1 MESKIFRILKLIEKN
16 RSGTRT
22 GDEKFILLNLRIR
35 WIDRHIKIKKLYSI
49 FKNLKK
55 WKKDRNSFI

>member
-1 MESKIFRILKLIEKN
+1 MELKILRIIKLIEKN
-16 RSGTRT
+16 RSGIRTR
-22 GDEKFILLNLRIR
+22 DEKFILSNIRIR
-35 WIDRHIKIKKLYSI
+35 WINRHIKIKKLYSL

>member
-1 MESKIFRILKLIEKN
+1 MELKILRIIKLIEKN
-16 RSGTRT
+16 RSGIRT
-22 GDEKFILLNLRIR
+22 GDEKFILLNIRIR
-35 WIDRHIKIKKLYSI
+35 WINRYTKIKKLYCI